1 MRAGGDRP
9 WQNDGTLCGVYYAIV
24 CQNKD
29 EELKQARIKVQFPW
43 LPKGDTEQAHW
54 AQLATPMSGDKFGWY
69 TLPEV
74 DDMVA
79 VVFIAGDIRQPV
91 VLGGIWNKKDPPP
104 EPITDGKNEFRGYK
118 SRSGHRFL
126 LDDSD
131 KGKVS
136 FSDKTD
142 MLQLT
147 IGSFEKGG
155 SGPNGHT
162 IARPKNGGTGGVA
175 MVSMSG
181 KFQILCPAG
190 TLTIEG
196 GEKVVISAGDK
207 MDINATG
214 NLKLDGGPQ
223 AELNSS
229 SNGKYEGA
237 TTDII

>member
-1 MRAGGDRP
+1 MRAGAERP
-9 WQNDGTLCGVYYAIV
+9 WTNDGTLCGVYYAIV

-29 EELKQARIKVQFPW
+29 DELKLARIKVKFPW
-43 LPKGDTEQAHW
+43 LDQGDKDQAHW
-54 AQLATPMSGDKFGWY
+54 CQLATPMSGDKFGWY
-69 TLPEV
+69 ALPEV

-91 VLGGIWNKKDPPP
+91 VLGGIWNKTDTPP

-118 SRSGHRFL
+118 SRSGHRFM

-131 KGKVS
+131 KGKIS
-136 FSDKTD
+136 LADKTD
-142 MLQLT
+142 ALQLT

-175 MVSMSG
+175 AVSMSG
-181 KFQILCPAG
+181 KFQILCPSG
-190 TLTIEG
+190 TLSIEG
-196 GEKVVISAGDK
+196 GGNVVISAGK
-207 MDINATG
+207 KIDIYATG
-214 NLKLDGGPQ
+214 KLSLDGGPQ
-223 AELNSS
+223 AELNSA